1 MKILK
6 SRFPQLLLASMLSVF
21 TTGANSQCEADT
33 TVYLTDYFFTPNSFT
48 ISVGQTVAFVNA
60 EGTHNVDGTDES
72 NPVSFFLEETEGDIN
87 GVCMGTVTFDIPGT
101 YTFTSSIGVQPELG
115 MTGTIVVDAE
125 TLADVIA
132 DFGGGGQL
140 ENLGAWQS
148 SWAFSTY
155 YSSAYINGQPG
166 NTGWIGGIDLNGT
179 EEYTLFL
186 PTDVAVD
193 DLMDL
198 INLSQFDMLA
208 FYDMIPALAYH
219 IVPGIYMASDLEEGM
234 ELPTG
239 EGQSVSIS
247 IGDAG
252 AMVDDANIIYPDI
265 TAFNGVIHVID
276 HILAPAGYPGATIW
290 DVIVQSPDHTI
301 LEQALLAEGLDEAL
315 RGQPILNDN
324 EPAEGPFTVF
334 APTDD
339 AFFALAEANG
349 FESVQALL
357 GSQFIDDIL
366 DAHLVEAVYE
376 SGDLYNGQNLPSYN
390 NAGIVNITFDEVGIE
405 ANTAPII
412 QADML
417 AYNGVV
423 HSLGEVM
430 PFDFP
435 DPEGTCGSW
444 TITMTCSNGGPDGWE
459 GSSLHVFADGTQIA
473 AETMMTVGSESFA
486 IPVDEGSRIDVIYN
500 NAGWGAYHGYSVT
513 DQNGTIVFS
522 SSGTQTWSGGEPPIS
537 VYGLNPCE
545 EEPSCGLIEITFTDN
560 SYDGWYGGNM
570 GVFSESGLEA
580 NIFFNPDFDGDGY
593 ADYQSFEER
602 TVMVTVN
609 EGEVDFLVSSPVSY
623 PTQCG
628 YTVKNPAG
636 EVVIDETSTTM
647 APPSTFNFE
656 ICESTASNVVE
667 EAFEANTV
675 SLFPNPVGTA
685 AQIKGLPND
694 ETWEA
699 HVYSVNG
706 KIVHRQR
713 GVGNEAINVGTLPT
727 GLYNLQI
734 RVTGKSYEAIRF
746 VKE

>member
-1 MKILK
+1 M
-6 SRFPQLLLASMLSVF
+6 
-21 TTGANSQCEADT
+21 
-33 TVYLTDYFFTPNSFT
+33 
-48 ISVGQTVAFVNA
+48 
-60 EGTHNVDGTDES
+60 
-72 NPVSFFLEETEGDIN
+72 
-87 GVCMGTVTFDIPGT
+87 
-101 YTFTSSIGVQPELG
+101 
-115 MTGTIVVDAE
+115 
-125 TLADVIA
+125 
-132 DFGGGGQL
+132 
-140 ENLGAWQS
+140 
-148 SWAFSTY
+148 
-155 YSSAYINGQPG
+155 
-166 NTGWIGGIDLNGT
+166 
-179 EEYTLFL
+179 
-186 PTDVAVD
+186 
-193 DLMDL
+193 
-198 INLSQFDMLA
+198 
-208 FYDMIPALAYH
+208 
-219 IVPGIYMASDLEEGM
+219 
-234 ELPTG
+234 
-239 EGQSVSIS
+239 
-247 IGDAG
+247 
-252 AMVDDANIIYPDI
+252 
-265 TAFNGVIHVID
+265 IHVID

-609 EGEVDFLVSSPVSY
+609 EGEVDFLVSSPVVY

-636 EVVIDETSTTM
+636 EVVIDETSTSE
-647 APPSTFNFE
+647 APPNTLNFV
-656 ICESTASNVVE
+656 ICESTASDIAEEVV
-667 EAFEANTV
+667 AGASI
-675 SLFPNPVGTA
+675 SLFPNPVSSTSQLQGFRV
-685 AQIKGLPND
+685 D
-694 ETWEA
+694 EAWE
-699 HVYSVNG
+699 VQVFSLLG
-706 KIVHRQR
+706 KLVHSQS
-713 GVGNEAINVGTLPT
+713 GVGNGLLNATDLPS
-727 GLYNLQI
+727 GLYTVLVRFSGTQQKLQLI
-734 RVTGKSYEAIRF
+734 KG
-746 VKE
+746 

>member
-1 MKILK
+1 MKHLT
-6 SRFPQLLLASMLSVF
+6 LLFIFAGLNAAF
-21 TTGANSQCEADT
+21 AQAQCEADA
-33 TVYLTDYFFTPNSFT
+33 TVYLTDFIFTPSDFT
-48 ISVGQTVAFVNA
+48 VSVGQTVAFVNA
-60 EGTHNVDGTDES
+60 EGTHNVDGTAES
-72 NPVSFFLEETEGDIN
+72 NPVSFFLEETEGNID
-87 GVCMGTVTFDIPGT
+87 GVCMGTVTFDVPGV

-125 TLADVIA
+125 TLADVMA
-132 DFGGGGQL
+132 DFTGGGEL
-140 ENLGAWQS
+140 ENLAAWQS
-148 SWAFSTY
+148 CWAFTTY
-155 YSSAYINGQPG
+155 YSANYINGQSG
-166 NTGWIGGIDLNGT
+166 NTGWVGGVDLAGN
-179 EEYTLFL
+179 EEYTVFV
-186 PTDVAVD
+186 PTDAAVN
-193 DLMDL
+193 DLMEL
-198 INLSQFDMLA
+198 MNLSQFDMLA

-219 IVPGIYMASDLEEGM
+219 IVPGIYMASDLENGM
-234 ELPTG
+234 LLPTA

-252 AMVDDANIIYPDI
+252 AMVDDANIIYADI

-276 HILAPAGYPGATIW
+276 DILAPAGYPGATTW

-376 SGDLYNGQNLPSYN
+376 SGDLYNGLNLPSYN
-390 NAGIVNITFDEVGIE
+390 NAGIVNITLDEVGIE

-412 QADML
+412 QADLL

-500 NAGWGAYHGYSVT
+500 NAGWGEYHGYSVT

-522 SSGTQTWSGGEPPIS
+522 SAGTQTWNGGEPPIS
-537 VYGLNPCE
+537 VYGLNPCG

-593 ADYQSFEER
+593 ADYQSFETR
-602 TVMVTVN
+602 TVMVTVD
-609 EGEVDFLVSSPVSY
+609 EGEVDFLVSSPVVY

-628 YTVKNPAG
+628 YTVKNAEG
-636 EVVIDETSTTM
+636 DIIIDETNTNE
-647 APPSTFNFE
+647 APPSTLNYV
-656 ICESTASNVVE
+656 ICETTASLIG
-667 EAFEANTV
+667 EAEVSNTPI
-675 SLFPNPVGTA
+675 SLYPNPVTA
-685 AQIKGLPND
+685 VTQFQGLGD
-694 ETWEA
+694 LEAWEA
-699 HVYSVNG
+699 EILSIDG

-713 GVGNEAINVGTLPT
+713 GVGNGTLDVATLPN
-727 GLYNLQI
+727 GLYTVHLQSDT
-734 RVTGKSYEAIRF
+734 RRRALRF
-746 VKE
+746 VKR

>member
-1 MKILK
+1 MKHL
-6 SRFPQLLLASMLSVF
+6 SLLFFFFGLNAAVLH
-21 TTGANSQCEADT
+21 AQCEADT
-33 TVYLTDYFFTPNSFT
+33 TVYLTDFIFTPSEFT

-60 EGTHNVDGTDES
+60 EGTHNVDGTAES
-72 NPVSFFLEETEGDIN
+72 NPVSFFLEETVGSID
-87 GVCMGTVTFDIPGT
+87 GVCMGAVAFDVPGV
-101 YTFTSSIGVQPELG
+101 YTFTSSIGVQPQLG
-115 MTGTIVVDAE
+115 MTGTIVVDAV
-125 TLADVIA
+125 TLADRMTG
-132 DFGGGGQL
+132 FGGSGDL
-140 ENLGAWQS
+140 EELDAFQS
-148 SWAFSTY
+148 AWAFLTY
-155 YSSAYINGQPG
+155 YSSVYFDGITPNEGW
-166 NTGWIGGIDLNGT
+166 TGDVDLNGAP
-179 EEYTLFL
+179 EYTVFV
-186 PTDVAVD
+186 PTDGAVD
-193 DLMDL
+193 DLMEL
-198 INLSQFDMLA
+198 MNLSQFDMLA
-208 FYDMIPALAYH
+208 FYDMLPALKYH
-219 IVPGIYMASDLEEGM
+219 IVPGIYMASDLEDGM
-234 ELPTG
+234 ELPTA

-276 HILAPAGYPGATIW
+276 HILAPAGYPGATTW

-301 LEQALLAEGLDEAL
+301 LEQALLAEGLDDAL

-339 AFFALAEANG
+339 AFFAMAEANG
-349 FESVQALL
+349 FENVQALL

-390 NAGIVNITFDEVGIE
+390 NSGIVNITLDDEGIE

-430 PFDFP
+430 PYDFP
-435 DPEGTCGSW
+435 DPEGTCGAW
-444 TITMTCSNGGPDGWE
+444 TITMTCSNGGPTGWE
-459 GSSLHVFADGTQIA
+459 GSSLHVFANGSQIA
-473 AETMMTVGSESFA
+473 AETMMTVGSESFS
-486 IPVDEGSRIDVIYN
+486 IPVDEGSRIDVVYN
-500 NAGWGAYHGYSVT
+500 DQGWGEYHGYSVI
-513 DQNGTIVFS
+513 DQSGTIVFS
-522 SSGTQTWSGGEPPIS
+522 SSGTQTWNGGEPPIS
-537 VYGLNPCE
+537 VYGLDPCG

-602 TVMVTVN
+602 TVMVTVD
-609 EGEVDFLVSSPVSY
+609 EGEVDFLVSSPVVY

-628 YTVKNPAG
+628 YTVKNPEG
-636 EVVIDETSTTM
+636 DIVIDETSTSE
-647 APPSTFNFE
+647 APPNTLNFV
-656 ICESTASNVVE
+656 ICETTASLIGDA
-667 EAFEANTV
+667 EASNTPI
-675 SLFPNPVGTA
+675 SLYPNPVTA
-685 AQIKGLPND
+685 VTQLQGLD
-694 ETWEA
+694 DYEAWEA
-699 HVYSVNG
+699 EIHSVDG
-706 KIVHRQR
+706 KIVQSQR
-713 GVGNEAINVGTLPT
+713 GIGNGVLDVFTLPN
-727 GLYNLQI
+727 GLYTI
-734 RVTGKSYEAIRF
+734 RVQTENSWHTLRL

>member
-1 MKILK
+1 MNRLIQ
-6 SRFPQLLLASMLSVF
+6 STLAIFMSMGF
-21 TTGANSQCEADT
+21 INTHAQCEADT
-33 TVYLTDYFFTPNSFT
+33 TVYLTDFIFTPSEFT

-60 EGTHNVDGTDES
+60 EGTHNVDGTEES

-186 PTDVAVD
+186 PTDVAVN

-276 HILAPAGYPGATIW
+276 HILAPAGYPGATTW

-334 APTDD
+334 APTDA

-349 FESVQALL
+349 FESVEALL
-357 GSQFIDDIL
+357 ASQFMDDIL
-366 DAHLVEAVYE
+366 YAHLVEAVYE
-376 SGDLYNGQNLPSYN
+376 SDDLFNGQNLTSYGN
-390 NAGIVNITFDEVGIE
+390 ENIGISIDSEGIA

-430 PFDFP
+430 PYDFP
-435 DPEGTCGSW
+435 DPEGTCGAW
-444 TITMTCSNGGPDGWE
+444 KINMLTFGNGSEGWE
-459 GSSLHVFADGTQIA
+459 GSTINVFSNGTLIA
-473 AETMMTVGSESFA
+473 SETMTTGTTESFSV
-486 IPVDEGSRIDVIYN
+486 PVNNGSRIDVIYN
-500 NAGWGAYHGYSVT
+500 NQGGS
-513 DQNGTIVFS
+513 
-522 SSGTQTWSGGEPPIS
+522 WSGNHGFEVEDQFGTVIYSSYASPPIS
-537 VYGLNPCE
+537 IYGLNPCE
-545 EEPSCGLIEITFTDN
+545 ESPTCGLIEVTFTDG

-609 EGEVDFLVSSPVSY
+609 EGEVDFLVSSPVVY

-636 EVVIDETSTTM
+636 EVVIDETSTSE
-647 APPSTFNFE
+647 APPNTLNFV
-656 ICESTASNVVE
+656 ICESTASDIAEEVV
-667 EAFEANTV
+667 AGASI
-675 SLFPNPVGTA
+675 SLFPNPVSSTSQLQGFRV
-685 AQIKGLPND
+685 D
-694 ETWEA
+694 EAWE
-699 HVYSVNG
+699 VQVFSLLG
-706 KIVHRQR
+706 KLVHSQS
-713 GVGNEAINVGTLPT
+713 GVGNGLLNVADLPS
-727 GLYNLQI
+727 GLYTVLVRFSGTQQKLQLI
-734 RVTGKSYEAIRF
+734 KG
-746 VKE
+746 

>member
-1 MKILK
+1 MNRLIQ
-6 SRFPQLLLASMLSVF
+6 STLAIFMSMGF
-21 TTGANSQCEADT
+21 INTHAQCEADT
-33 TVYLTDYFFTPNSFT
+33 TVYLTDFIFTPSEFT

-60 EGTHNVDGTDES
+60 EGTHNVDGTEES

-276 HILAPAGYPGATIW
+276 HILAPAGYPGATTW

-334 APTDD
+334 APTDA

-349 FESVQALL
+349 FESVEALL
-357 GSQFIDDIL
+357 ASQFMDDIL
-366 DAHLVEAVYE
+366 YAHLVEAVYE
-376 SGDLYNGQNLPSYN
+376 SDDLFNGQNLTSYGN
-390 NAGIVNITFDEVGIE
+390 ENIGISIDSEGIA

-430 PFDFP
+430 PYDFP
-435 DPEGTCGSW
+435 DPEGTCGAW
-444 TITMTCSNGGPDGWE
+444 KINMLTFGNGSEGWE
-459 GSSLHVFADGTQIA
+459 GSTINVFSNGTLIA
-473 AETMMTVGSESFA
+473 SETMTTGTTESFSV
-486 IPVDEGSRIDVIYN
+486 PVDNGSRIDVIYN
-500 NAGWGAYHGYSVT
+500 NQGGS
-513 DQNGTIVFS
+513 
-522 SSGTQTWSGGEPPIS
+522 WSGNHGFEVEDQFGTVIYSSYASPPIS
-537 VYGLNPCE
+537 IYGLNPCE
-545 EEPSCGLIEITFTDN
+545 ESATCGLIEVTFTDG

-609 EGEVDFLVSSPVSY
+609 EGEVDFLVSSPVVY

-636 EVVIDETSTTM
+636 EVVIDETSTSE
-647 APPSTFNFE
+647 APPNTLNFV
-656 ICESTASNVVE
+656 ICESTASDIAEEVV
-667 EAFEANTV
+667 AGASI
-675 SLFPNPVGTA
+675 SLFPNPVSSTSQLQGFRV
-685 AQIKGLPND
+685 D
-694 ETWEA
+694 EAWE
-699 HVYSVNG
+699 VQVFSLLG
-706 KIVHRQR
+706 KLVHSQS
-713 GVGNEAINVGTLPT
+713 GVGNGLLNVADLPS
-727 GLYNLQI
+727 GLYTVLVRFSGTQQKLQLI
-734 RVTGKSYEAIRF
+734 KG
-746 VKE
+746 

>member
-1 MKILK
+1 MNRLIQ
-6 SRFPQLLLASMLSVF
+6 STLAIFMSMGF
-21 TTGANSQCEADT
+21 INTHAQCEADT
-33 TVYLTDYFFTPNSFT
+33 TVYLTDFIFTPSEFT

-60 EGTHNVDGTDES
+60 EGTHNVDGTEES

-186 PTDVAVD
+186 PTDVAVN

-276 HILAPAGYPGATIW
+276 HILAPAGYPGATTW

-334 APTDD
+334 APTDA

-349 FESVQALL
+349 FESVEALL
-357 GSQFIDDIL
+357 ASQFMDDIL
-366 DAHLVEAVYE
+366 YAHLVEAVYE
-376 SGDLYNGQNLPSYN
+376 SDDLFNGQNLTSYGN
-390 NAGIVNITFDEVGIE
+390 ENIGISIDSEGIA

-430 PFDFP
+430 PYDFP
-435 DPEGTCGSW
+435 DPEGTCGAW
-444 TITMTCSNGGPDGWE
+444 KINMLTFGNGSEGWE
-459 GSSLHVFADGTQIA
+459 GSTINVFSNGTLIA
-473 AETMMTVGSESFA
+473 SETMTTGTTESFSV
-486 IPVDEGSRIDVIYN
+486 PVDNGSRIDVIYN
-500 NAGWGAYHGYSVT
+500 NQGGS
-513 DQNGTIVFS
+513 
-522 SSGTQTWSGGEPPIS
+522 WSGNHGFEVEDQFGTVIYSSYASPPIS
-537 VYGLNPCE
+537 IYGLNPCE
-545 EEPSCGLIEITFTDN
+545 ESATCGLIEVTFTDG

-609 EGEVDFLVSSPVSY
+609 EGEVDFLVSSPVVY

-636 EVVIDETSTTM
+636 EVVIDETSTSE
-647 APPSTFNFE
+647 APPNTLNFV
-656 ICESTASNVVE
+656 ICESTASDIAEEVV
-667 EAFEANTV
+667 AGASI
-675 SLFPNPVGTA
+675 SLFPNPVSSTSQLQGFRV
-685 AQIKGLPND
+685 D
-694 ETWEA
+694 EAWE
-699 HVYSVNG
+699 VQVFSLLG
-706 KIVHRQR
+706 KLVHSQS
-713 GVGNEAINVGTLPT
+713 GVGNGLLNVADLPS
-727 GLYNLQI
+727 GLYTVLVRFSGTQQKLQLI
-734 RVTGKSYEAIRF
+734 KG
-746 VKE
+746 

>member
-1 MKILK
+1 MKHLTFLFIFAGLNAA
-6 SRFPQLLLASMLSVF
+6 FAQA
-21 TTGANSQCEADT
+21 QCEADA
-33 TVYLTDYFFTPNSFT
+33 TVYLTDFIFTPSEFT

-60 EGTHNVDGTDES
+60 EGTHNVDGTAES
-72 NPVSFFLEETEGDIN
+72 NPVSFFLEETEGNID
-87 GVCMGTVTFDIPGT
+87 GVCMGTVTFDVPGV

-125 TLADVIA
+125 TLADVMA
-132 DFGGGGQL
+132 DFTGGSEL
-140 ENLGAWQS
+140 ENLAAWQS
-148 SWAFSTY
+148 CWAFTTY
-155 YSSAYINGQPG
+155 YSANYINGQSG
-166 NTGWIGGIDLNGT
+166 NTGWVGGVDLAGN
-179 EEYTLFL
+179 EEYTVFV
-186 PTDVAVD
+186 PTDAAVN
-193 DLMDL
+193 DLMEL
-198 INLSQFDMLA
+198 MNLSQFDMLA

-219 IVPGIYMASDLEEGM
+219 IVPGIYMASDLENGM
-234 ELPTG
+234 LLPTA
-239 EGQSVSIS
+239 EGQSASIS

-252 AMVDDANIIYPDI
+252 AMVDDANIIYADI

-276 HILAPAGYPGATIW
+276 DILAPAGYPGATTW

-459 GSSLHVFADGTQIA
+459 GSSLHVFADGTQITD
-473 AETMMTVGSESFA
+473 ETMMTVGSESFS
-486 IPVDEGSRIDVIYN
+486 IPVDEGSRIDVVYN
-500 NAGWGAYHGYSVT
+500 DLGWGEYHGYSVI

-522 SSGTQTWSGGEPPIS
+522 SAGTQTWNGGEPPIS

-593 ADYQSFEER
+593 ADYQSFETR
-602 TVMVTVN
+602 TVMVTVD
-609 EGEVDFLVSSPVSY
+609 EGEVDFVVNAPVVF

-628 YTVKNPAG
+628 YTVKNPEG
-636 EVVIDETSTTM
+636 DTVIDETNTNESPSSTL
-647 APPSTFNFE
+647 NYV
-656 ICESTASNVVE
+656 ICETTASQIGE
-667 EAFEANTV
+667 EEVSNTPIT
-675 SLFPNPVGTA
+675 LYPNPVEDVTQLQGLDA
-685 AQIKGLPND
+685 NEAWEVQIL
-694 ETWEA
+694 
-699 HVYSVNG
+699 SVDG
-706 KIVHRQR
+706 QVVHRQR
-713 GVGNEAINVGTLPT
+713 GVGNATLEVATLPN
-727 GLYNLQI
+727 GLYTVHLQSDT
-734 RVTGKSYEAIRF
+734 RRRALRF
-746 VKE
+746 VKR

>member
-1 MKILK
+1 MKHLT
-6 SRFPQLLLASMLSVF
+6 LLFIFAGLNAAF
-21 TTGANSQCEADT
+21 AQAQCEADA
-33 TVYLTDYFFTPNSFT
+33 TVYLTDFIFTPSDFT
-48 ISVGQTVAFVNA
+48 VSVGQTVAFVNA
-60 EGTHNVDGTDES
+60 EGTHNVDGTAES
-72 NPVSFFLEETEGDIN
+72 NPVSFFLEETEGNID
-87 GVCMGTVTFDIPGT
+87 GVCMGTVTFDVPGV

-125 TLADVIA
+125 TLADVMA
-132 DFGGGGQL
+132 DFTGGGEL
-140 ENLGAWQS
+140 ENLAAWQS
-148 SWAFSTY
+148 CWAFTTY
-155 YSSAYINGQPG
+155 YSANYINGQSG
-166 NTGWIGGIDLNGT
+166 NTGWVGGVDLAGN
-179 EEYTLFL
+179 EEYTVFV
-186 PTDVAVD
+186 PTDAAVN
-193 DLMDL
+193 DLMEL
-198 INLSQFDMLA
+198 MNLSQFDMLA

-219 IVPGIYMASDLEEGM
+219 IVPGIYMASDLENGM
-234 ELPTG
+234 LLPTA

-252 AMVDDANIIYPDI
+252 AMVDDANIIYADI

-276 HILAPAGYPGATIW
+276 DILAPAGYPGATTW

-376 SGDLYNGQNLPSYN
+376 SGDLYNGLNLPSYN

-412 QADML
+412 QADLL

-500 NAGWGAYHGYSVT
+500 NAGWGEYHGYSVT

-522 SSGTQTWSGGEPPIS
+522 SAGTQTWNGGEPPIS
-537 VYGLNPCE
+537 VYGLNPCG

-593 ADYQSFEER
+593 ADYQSFETR
-602 TVMVTVN
+602 TVMVTVD
-609 EGEVDFLVSSPVSY
+609 EGEVDFLVSSPVVY

-628 YTVKNPAG
+628 YTVKNPEG
-636 EVVIDETSTTM
+636 DIIIDETNTNE
-647 APPSTFNFE
+647 APPSTLNYV
-656 ICESTASNVVE
+656 ICETTASLIG
-667 EAFEANTV
+667 EAEVSNTRI
-675 SLFPNPVGTA
+675 SLYPNPVTA
-685 AQIKGLPND
+685 VTQLQGLG
-694 ETWEA
+694 EFEAWEA
-699 HVYSVNG
+699 EILSIDG

-713 GVGNEAINVGTLPT
+713 GVGNGTLDVATLPN
-727 GLYNLQI
+727 GLYTVHLQSDA
-734 RVTGKSYEAIRF
+734 RRRALRF
-746 VKE
+746 VKR

>member
-1 MKILK
+1 MKHLT
-6 SRFPQLLLASMLSVF
+6 LLFIFAGLNAAF
-21 TTGANSQCEADT
+21 AQAQCEADA
-33 TVYLTDYFFTPNSFT
+33 TVYLTDFIFTPSDFT
-48 ISVGQTVAFVNA
+48 VSVGQTVAFVNA
-60 EGTHNVDGTDES
+60 EGTHNVDGTAES
-72 NPVSFFLEETEGDIN
+72 NPVSFFLEETEGNID
-87 GVCMGTVTFDIPGT
+87 GVCMGTVTFDVPGV

-115 MTGTIVVDAE
+115 MTGTIIVDAE
-125 TLADVIA
+125 TLADVMA
-132 DFGGGGQL
+132 DFTGGGEL
-140 ENLGAWQS
+140 ENLAAWQS
-148 SWAFSTY
+148 CWAFTTY
-155 YSSAYINGQPG
+155 YSANYINGQSG
-166 NTGWIGGIDLNGT
+166 NTGWVGGVDLAGN
-179 EEYTLFL
+179 EEYTVFV
-186 PTDVAVD
+186 PTDAAVN
-193 DLMDL
+193 DLMEL
-198 INLSQFDMLA
+198 MNLSQFDMLA

-219 IVPGIYMASDLEEGM
+219 IVPGIYMANDLENGM
-234 ELPTG
+234 LLPTA

-252 AMVDDANIIYPDI
+252 AMVDDANIIYADI

-276 HILAPAGYPGATIW
+276 DILAPSGYPGATTW

-376 SGDLYNGQNLPSYN
+376 SGDLYNGLNLPSYN
-390 NAGIVNITFDEVGIE
+390 NSGIVNITFDEVGIE

-412 QADML
+412 QADLL

-500 NAGWGAYHGYSVT
+500 NAGWGEYHGYSVT

-522 SSGTQTWSGGEPPIS
+522 SSGTPIS

-593 ADYQSFEER
+593 ADYQGFSTR
-602 TVMVTVN
+602 TVMVTVD
-609 EGEVDFLVSSPVSY
+609 EGEVDFLVSSPVVY

-628 YTVKNPAG
+628 YTVKNPEG
-636 EVVIDETSTTM
+636 DIIIDETNTNE
-647 APPSTFNFE
+647 APPSTLNYV
-656 ICESTASNVVE
+656 ICETTASLIG
-667 EAFEANTV
+667 EAEVSNTRI
-675 SLFPNPVGTA
+675 SLYPNPVTA
-685 AQIKGLPND
+685 VTQLQGLG
-694 ETWEA
+694 EFEAWEA
-699 HVYSVNG
+699 EILSIDG

-713 GVGNEAINVGTLPT
+713 GVGNGTLDVASLPS
-727 GLYNLQI
+727 GLYTIRLQAENSWHTL
-734 RVTGKSYEAIRF
+734 RL
-746 VKE
+746 VKK

>member
-1 MKILK
+1 MKNVITLL
-6 SRFPQLLLASMLSVF
+6 FLLAGLNAAF
-21 TTGANSQCEADT
+21 TQDQCEADA
-33 TVYLTDYFFTPNSFT
+33 TVYLTDFIFTPSDFT
-48 ISVGQTVAFVNA
+48 VSVGQTVAFVNA
-60 EGTHNVDGTDES
+60 EGTHNVDGTADN
-72 NPVSFFLEETEGDIN
+72 NPVSFFLEETEGNID
-87 GVCMGTVTFDIPGT
+87 GVCMGTVTFDVPGV

-115 MTGTIVVDAE
+115 MTGTIIVDAE
-125 TLADVIA
+125 TLADVMA
-132 DFGGGGQL
+132 DFTGGGEL
-140 ENLGAWQS
+140 ENVAAWQS
-148 SWAFSTY
+148 CWAFTTY
-155 YSSAYINGQPG
+155 YSANYINGQSG
-166 NTGWIGGIDLNGT
+166 NTGWVGGVDLAGN
-179 EEYTLFL
+179 EEYTVFV
-186 PTDVAVD
+186 PTDAAVN
-193 DLMDL
+193 DLMEL
-198 INLSQFDMLA
+198 MNLSQFDMLA

-219 IVPGIYMASDLEEGM
+219 IVPGIYMANDLENGM
-234 ELPTG
+234 LLPTA

-252 AMVDDANIIYPDI
+252 AMVDDANIIYADI

-276 HILAPAGYPGATIW
+276 DILAPAGYPGATTW

-301 LEQALLAEGLDEAL
+301 LEQALMAEGLDEAL

-390 NAGIVNITFDEVGIE
+390 NSGIVNIAIDEVGIE

-459 GSSLHVFADGTQIA
+459 GSSLHVFADETQIA
-473 AETMMTVGSESFA
+473 AETMMTVGSESFS
-486 IPVDEGSRIDVIYN
+486 IPVDEGSRLDVIYN
-500 NAGWGAYHGYSVT
+500 NAGWGEYHGYSVT

-522 SSGTQTWSGGEPPIS
+522 SSGTPIS

-570 GVFSESGLEA
+570 AVYSESGLEA
-580 NIFFNPDFDGDGY
+580 NIFFNPDFNGDGF
-593 ADYQSFEER
+593 ADYEGFQSR
-602 TVMVTVN
+602 PVMVTVD
-609 EGEVDFLVSSPVSY
+609 EGELDFVVTPAVSFPNQ
-623 PTQCG
+623 TG
-628 YTVKNPAG
+628 YIVKNTSG
-636 EVVIDETSTTM
+636 EIVIEETSTTST
-647 APPSTFNFE
+647 PPSTFNLE
-656 ICESTASNVVE
+656 ICENTASGIGE
-667 EAFEANTV
+667 TAFATNAL

-685 AQIKGLPND
+685 AQIKGIASN

-699 HVYSVNG
+699 IVYGANG
-706 KIVHRQR
+706 KLAHQQR
-713 GVGNEAINVGTLPT
+713 GVGNEAVNVGTLPA
-727 GLYNLQI
+727 GLYNLQL
-734 RVTGKSYEAIRF
+734 RVTGKSYEVIRF

>member
-1 MKILK
+1 MNKLIQ
-6 SRFPQLLLASMLSVF
+6 STLAIFMSMGF
-21 TTGANSQCEADT
+21 INTHAQCEADT
-33 TVYLTDYFFTPNSFT
+33 TVYLTDFIFTPSEFT

-60 EGTHNVDGTDES
+60 EGTHNVDGTEES

-186 PTDVAVD
+186 PTDVAVN

-276 HILAPAGYPGATIW
+276 HILAPAGYPGATTW

-334 APTDD
+334 APTDA

-349 FESVQALL
+349 FESVEALL
-357 GSQFIDDIL
+357 ASQFMDDIL
-366 DAHLVEAVYE
+366 YAHLVEAVYE
-376 SGDLYNGQNLPSYN
+376 SDDLFNGQNLTSYGN
-390 NAGIVNITFDEVGIE
+390 ENIGISIDSEGIA

-430 PFDFP
+430 PYDFP
-435 DPEGTCGSW
+435 DPEGTCGAW
-444 TITMTCSNGGPDGWE
+444 KINMLTFGNGSEGWE
-459 GSSLHVFADGTQIA
+459 GSTINVFSNGTLIA
-473 AETMMTVGSESFA
+473 SETMTTGTTESFSV
-486 IPVDEGSRIDVIYN
+486 PVDNGSRIDVIYN
-500 NAGWGAYHGYSVT
+500 NQGGS
-513 DQNGTIVFS
+513 
-522 SSGTQTWSGGEPPIS
+522 WSGNHGFEVEDQFGTVIYSSYASPPIS
-537 VYGLNPCE
+537 IYGLNPCE
-545 EEPSCGLIEITFTDN
+545 ESATCGLIEVTFTDG

-609 EGEVDFLVSSPVSY
+609 EGEVDFLVSSPVVY

-636 EVVIDETSTTM
+636 EVVIDETSTSE
-647 APPSTFNFE
+647 APPNTLNFV
-656 ICESTASNVVE
+656 ICESTASDIAEEVV
-667 EAFEANTV
+667 AGASI
-675 SLFPNPVGTA
+675 SLFPNPVSSTSQLQGFRV
-685 AQIKGLPND
+685 D
-694 ETWEA
+694 EAWE
-699 HVYSVNG
+699 VQVFSLLG
-706 KIVHRQR
+706 KLVHSQS
-713 GVGNEAINVGTLPT
+713 GVGNGLLNVADLPS
-727 GLYNLQI
+727 GLYTVLFRFSGTQQKLQLI
-734 RVTGKSYEAIRF
+734 KG
-746 VKE
+746 

>member
-1 MKILK
+1 MKNVITLL
-6 SRFPQLLLASMLSVF
+6 FLLAGLNAAF
-21 TTGANSQCEADT
+21 TQDQCEADA
-33 TVYLTDYFFTPNSFT
+33 TVYLTDFIFTPSDFT
-48 ISVGQTVAFVNA
+48 VSVGQTVAFVNA
-60 EGTHNVDGTDES
+60 EGTHNVDGTADS
-72 NPVSFFLEETEGDIN
+72 NPVSFFLEETEGNID
-87 GVCMGTVTFDIPGT
+87 GVCMGTVTFDVPGV

-115 MTGTIVVDAE
+115 MTGTIIVDAE
-125 TLADVIA
+125 TLADVMA
-132 DFGGGGQL
+132 DFTGGGEL
-140 ENLGAWQS
+140 ENLAAWQS
-148 SWAFSTY
+148 CWAFTTY
-155 YSSAYINGQPG
+155 YSANYINGQSG
-166 NTGWIGGIDLNGT
+166 NTGWVGGVDLAGN
-179 EEYTLFL
+179 EEYTVFV
-186 PTDVAVD
+186 PTDAAVN
-193 DLMDL
+193 DLMEL
-198 INLSQFDMLA
+198 MNLSQFDMLA

-219 IVPGIYMASDLEEGM
+219 IVPGIYMANDLENGM
-234 ELPTG
+234 LLPTA

-252 AMVDDANIIYPDI
+252 AMVDDANIIYADI

-276 HILAPAGYPGATIW
+276 DILAPAGYPGATTW

-301 LEQALLAEGLDEAL
+301 LEQALMAEGLDEAL

-390 NAGIVNITFDEVGIE
+390 NSGIVNIAIDEVGIE

-459 GSSLHVFADGTQIA
+459 GSSLHVFADETQIA
-473 AETMMTVGSESFA
+473 AETMMTVGSESFS
-486 IPVDEGSRIDVIYN
+486 IPVDEGSRLDVIYN
-500 NAGWGAYHGYSVT
+500 NAGWGEYHGYSVT

-522 SSGTQTWSGGEPPIS
+522 SSGTPIS

-570 GVFSESGLEA
+570 AVYSESGLEA
-580 NIFFNPDFDGDGY
+580 NIFFNPDFNGDGF
-593 ADYQSFEER
+593 ADYEGFQSR
-602 TVMVTVN
+602 PVMVTVD
-609 EGEVDFLVSSPVSY
+609 EGELDFVVTPAVSFPNQ
-623 PTQCG
+623 TG
-628 YTVKNPAG
+628 YIVKNTSG
-636 EVVIDETSTTM
+636 EIVIEETSTTST
-647 APPSTFNFE
+647 PPSTFNLE
-656 ICESTASNVVE
+656 ICENTASGIGE
-667 EAFEANTV
+667 TAFATNAL

-685 AQIKGLPND
+685 AQIKGIASN

-699 HVYSVNG
+699 IVCGANG
-706 KIVHRQR
+706 KVVHQQH
-713 GVGNEAINVGTLPT
+713 GVGNEAINVGTLPA
-727 GLYNLQI
+727 GLYNLQLRAI
-734 RVTGKSYEAIRF
+734 GKSYETIRF